1 MSKNT
6 RLILVLIT
14 TLIGACAAVSV
25 PQGPTP
31 PAKPDSTPQEIQRAK
46 EELRRA
52 QEQAERQRQLERAK
66 GTR

>member
-1 MSKNT
+1 MSKKT
-6 RLILVLIT
+6 RLSLVLIT
-14 TLIGACAAVSV
+14 ALIAACAAVSV
-25 PQGPTP
+25 PLNPTQ